1 MRSVPG
7 VLLFPFLAAALLAP
21 PIAAAQSAPKP
32 SSPPAARG
40 ADAAAVLA
48 PITALFAAFEA
59 GDAAAM
65 LRQVHPDGRVTAS
78 GTRGDG
84 GPTLRQQTWTQF
96 ADRVRPDRAFTERI
110 ADPVIDIDDDI
121 AMVWA
126 PFVVRVGGAV
136 SNCGIDHFDLVRER
150 GTWKVMN
157 LTFSSRTAGC
167 PAQPA
172 PVAARGPAAAARP
185 TVWVLS
191 TGGTIAGT
199 GSSPTDLSNYKAGT
213 LTGQALVDAVPQIA
227 QIADVRVEQIANVVS
242 SDITIDIWLKL
253 AQRINRILADD
264 PAVAGVVVTHGT
276 NTLEETAYF
285 LNLTVKS
292 DRPVVLVGSMRP
304 ATAISADGP
313 LNLLNAVRTAISP
326 DARGKGALIVMN
338 DEINGARDVTKTN
351 TLRVET
357 FRSPELG
364 ALGYVDEDKVAFY
377 RSSTRRHTAAS
388 EFDVSTLTQLPRV
401 DIVYSYVE
409 PDPAMIDTA
418 VARKAKGLVVAGTGA
433 GAVSASEKAAVTA
446 LSKIPAADRPVIV
459 RSSRVGNGRVIGRAE
474 YDELG
479 MVPADTL
486 NPQKARILLMLAL
499 TTTSDPKEIR
509 RIFDQY

>member
-7 VLLFPFLAAALLAP
+7 VLLFPVLAAALLAP

-59 GDAAAM
+59 GDAAGM

-172 PVAARGPAAAARP
+172 LAARAPAAAARP

-351 TLRVET
+351 TFRVET

-409 PDPAMIDTA
+409 PDPAMIEA
-418 VARKAKGLVVAGTGA
+418 VVARQAKGLVLAGTGA
-433 GAVSASEKAAVTA
+433 GALSTFEKAAVTA

-499 TTTSDPKEIR
+499 TKTSDPTEIKR
-509 RIFDQY
+509 MFDQY